1 MRRLRVANGRQH
13 ERQAMLEQRG
23 PDAEIGNEDHDGN
36 SEHRQNHMAH
46 MRKGLGVAQILFR
59 LGKLFRLTTQ
69 RFATRVGIPLNTFR
83 RHVP

>member
-1 MRRLRVANGRQH
+1 
-13 ERQAMLEQRG
+13 
-23 PDAEIGNEDHDGN
+23 
-36 SEHRQNHMAH
+36 MAH